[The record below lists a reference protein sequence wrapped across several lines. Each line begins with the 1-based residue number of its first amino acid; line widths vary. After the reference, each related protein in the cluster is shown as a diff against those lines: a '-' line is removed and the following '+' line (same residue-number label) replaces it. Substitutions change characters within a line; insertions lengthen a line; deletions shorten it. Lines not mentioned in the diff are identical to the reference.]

1 MGESVTVEEV
11 EAQLALLAGNQ
22 EYGAAKYWKADLG
35 GAAWLRWVDAPKML
49 AQLFSN
55 LTDNRQELRKT
66 RDTVALARD
75 LIEHDKNA
83 LSKLSD
89 FIANLVSIAER
100 DTKP

>member
-49 AQLFSN
+49 AAFL
-55 LTDNRQELRKT
+55 EL
-66 RDTVALARD
+66 DG
-75 LIEHDKNA
+75 
-83 LSKLSD
+83 
-89 FIANLVSIAER
+89 
-100 DTKP
+100 